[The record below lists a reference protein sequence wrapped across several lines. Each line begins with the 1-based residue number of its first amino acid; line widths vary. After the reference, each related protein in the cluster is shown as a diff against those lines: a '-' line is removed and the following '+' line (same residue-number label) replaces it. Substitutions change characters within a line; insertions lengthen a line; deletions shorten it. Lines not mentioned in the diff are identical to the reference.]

1 MKRMLVVLALL
12 CPALLAADDIR
23 PDASGVP
30 ILQVF
35 PLIENSSKI
44 LSVDRD
50 HPLLSVESLSDI
62 YLKND
67 RRRVRIVLTA
77 DDAKAFAAILR
88 KFDGV
93 GITAGHDTALITGY
107 TGFNGSLTF
116 DNPIASYLRQRFH
129 VKPNSNDVDVP
140 PISPFAPPT
149 NL

>member
-1 MKRMLVVLALL
+1 MLVALALMG
-12 CPALLAADDIR
+12 PTLLAADDIR

-30 ILQVF
+30 IFQVF
-35 PLIENSSKI
+35 PLIENSSKV

-50 HPLLSVESLSDI
+50 HPLLSVETLSDI

-67 RRRVRIVLTA
+67 KRRVRIVLTA
-77 DDAKAFAAILR
+77 DDAKTFAAILH

-116 DNPIASYLRQRFH
+116 DDPIAAYLRQRFH
-129 VKPNSNDVDVP
+129 IKPGSNEVDAP
-140 PISPFAPPT
+140 PISPFAAPS